1 MADMNRRE
9 ALARV
14 SMLFGGTVIGAEIF
28 LHGCKPGTP
37 QLSTLEFTEN
47 NIIFLDEV
55 GETILPT
62 TAASPG
68 AKEAKIGEFM
78 KTIVTDCYVADDQK
92 IFLEGIGKLNEAAN
106 TKFGDDFLALDAN
119 QKKELLMQLDQEA
132 KDHDATHEE
141 GAPNHYFTMMKQLT
155 LWGYFSSEVGAT
167 KALRYVETPGRY
179 EGCIPYNKGD
189 KAWAI

>member
-1 MADMNRRE
+1 MTDINRRE
-9 ALARV
+9 ALSRV
-14 SMLFGGTVIGAEIF
+14 SMLFGGTLIGAEIF

-37 QLSTLEFTEN
+37 QLSTVEFTEN
-47 NIIFLDEV
+47 NITFLDEV

-62 TAASPG
+62 TASSPG

-92 IFLEGIGKLNEAAN
+92 VFLEGIGKLNEAAKA
-106 TKFGDDFLALDAN
+106 KFDDDFLALTDD
-119 QKKELLMQLDQEA
+119 QKKELLIQLDQEA
-132 KDHDATHEE
+132 KEYQTGRTEE
-141 GAPNHYFTMMKQLT
+141 GPNHYFTMMKQLT

-167 KALRYVETPGRY
+167 KALRYVEVPGRY
-179 EGCIPYNKGD
+179 EGCITYNKGD